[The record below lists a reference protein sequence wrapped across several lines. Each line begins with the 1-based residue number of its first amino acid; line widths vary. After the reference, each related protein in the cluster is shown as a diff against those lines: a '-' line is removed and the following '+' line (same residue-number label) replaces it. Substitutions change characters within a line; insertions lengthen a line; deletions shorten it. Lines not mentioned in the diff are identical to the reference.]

1 MNWIKSITK
10 TSSIIAMKKSLLL
23 IVGVLLQ
30 LSLFAQ
36 VKVQVITKKIEKQFP
51 YQDGY
56 ELNIEGEKAEVSIE
70 AWDKE
75 EIAITLEIIAKH
87 PDKAI
92 AERDLE
98 AMQYL
103 AQRVKNKIYLRN
115 YLSAENS
122 ITPEAAFEAVYHVK
136 VPAACPV
143 YLKNYFG
150 IANISNLNNRFRF
163 NGAFSKI
170 DLDHITGDID
180 LRSRFG
186 DIFGNHLDGTVN
198 IWSRRSNITLN
209 DIRGSFDI
217 TAQYGTLKIF
227 AEDRLLKL
235 NIDAEKSDVYF
246 FNPNPEFYGYTLT
259 ANNGMVNFPGELSYE
274 ETESKVDQRKIQFK
288 PAREYFANITIT
300 VTIGD
305 IHVEKSNQPKL

>member
-1 MNWIKSITK
+1 M
-10 TSSIIAMKKSLLL
+10 SSNIAMKKPALLV
-23 IVGVLLQ
+23 VGILMQ

-36 VKVQVITKKIEKQFP
+36 VKVMVISKKIEKQFA

-56 ELNIEGEKAEVSIE
+56 ELNIEGEKAEVFIE
-70 AWDKE
+70 SWDKD

-103 AQRVKNKIYLRN
+103 TQRVKNKIYLRN
-115 YLSAENS
+115 YLSQPEDRPA
-122 ITPEAAFEAVYHVK
+122 PEASFQAIYQVK

-150 IANISNLNNRFRF
+150 VANISNLSNRFRF
-163 NGAFSKI
+163 NGEFSKI
-170 DLDHITGDID
+170 DMDNISGNID

-186 DIFGNHLDGTVN
+186 DIFGNHLDGLVN
-198 IWSRRSNITLN
+198 IWTRRSDITLN

-227 AEDRLLKL
+227 ADDRLLKL

-259 ANNGMVNFPGELSYE
+259 ANNGNVAFPEELSYE
-274 ETESKVDQRKIQFK
+274 EEGDSKADQRKIRFK
-288 PAREYFANITIT
+288 PSREYYANITIT

-305 IHVEKSNQPKL
+305 IRVEKAVQPKM

>member
-1 MNWIKSITK
+1 MSLK
-10 TSSIIAMKKSLLL
+10 IAMTKSMLL
-23 IVGVLLQ
+23 IVGILFQ
-30 LSLFAQ
+30 LPVFAQ
-36 VKVQVITKKIEKQFP
+36 VTVQVITKKIEKTYN

-56 ELNIEGEKAEVSIE
+56 ELNIEGEKAQVSIE
-70 AWDKE
+70 SWDQDK
-75 EIAITLEIIAKH
+75 ISITLEITAKH

-103 AQRVKNKIYLRN
+103 TQKVKNKIYLRN
-115 YLSAENS
+115 YLSPKEGAPA
-122 ITPEAAFEAVYHVK
+122 PEASFEAVYYVR
-136 VPAACPV
+136 VPPACPV

-150 IANISNLNNRFRF
+150 VANISNLNNRFRF
-163 NGAFSKI
+163 NGEFSKI
-170 DLDHITGDID
+170 DLENISGSID

-186 DIFGNHLDGTVN
+186 DIFGNHLDGIVN
-198 IWSRRSNITLN
+198 IWSRRSNVTLN

-217 TAQYGTLKIF
+217 TAQYGTLRIF

-259 ANNGMVNFPGELSYE
+259 ANNGNVVFPGELSYE
-274 ETESKVDQRKIQFK
+274 EEDNKADQRKIKFK
-288 PAREYFANITIT
+288 PPREYFANITIT

-305 IHVEKSNQPKL
+305 IHVEKATQPKM